1 MSLDL
6 LHLFAPRRRAGTFPL
21 RVYLLGEVEFERVLA
36 LQQVLLRQVAADR
49 DGACLIV
56 CEHPPIITVGRQ
68 GGLDQIDID
77 LGELR
82 HRGWRLRWV
91 NRGGG
96 CLLHLPGQF
105 AIYPIVALDRL
116 RLGLQDYLDR
126 LHRILIAVLDDFT
139 VSARRRLESPG
150 VWVEGRM
157 VAGVGV
163 AVRDWV
169 SYYGA
174 FLNVAPELSAFRCI
188 RTGRPEDG
196 PMTSLVRERHGPL
209 RPALVRE
216 RLLEHFCDAFD
227 CERTALFFNHP
238 MLDRVAAGNGC
249 GLRQQPR
256 TSIF

>member
-6 LHLFAPRRRAGTFPL
+6 LDLFATRRRAGTFPL
-21 RVYLLGEVEFERVLA
+21 RIYLLGEVDFNRALVLQYA
-36 LQQVLLRQVAADR
+36 LLRQVAADR
-49 DGACLIV
+49 EGICLV
-56 CEHPPIITVGRQ
+56 LCEHPPIITIGRQ
-68 GGLDQIDID
+68 GTPGHVDID
-77 LGELR
+77 RDELC

-96 CLLHLPGQF
+96 CMLHVPGQL
-105 AIYPIVALDRL
+105 AIYPIVPLDRL
-116 RLGLQDYLDR
+116 RIGLQDYLDR
-126 LHRILIAVLDDFT
+126 LHRILISVLDDFT
-139 VSARRRLESPG
+139 VIASRRPGTPG
-150 VWVEGRM
+150 VWVERRM

-174 FLNVAPELSAFRCI
+174 VLNINPDLSAFRRI
-188 RTGRPEDG
+188 HTDHLGDE

-216 RLLEHFCDAFD
+216 RLLDHFCEAFD

-238 MLDRVAAGNGC
+238 LLARAAVGP
-249 GLRQQPR
+249 GLAAWQPR

>member
-1 MSLDL
+1 MSVDL
-6 LHLFAPRRRAGTFPL
+6 LDLFAPRRRAGTFPL
-21 RVYLLGEVEFERVLA
+21 RVYLLGEVEFDRVLA
-36 LQQVLLRQVAADR
+36 LQQVLLHQVAADR
-49 DGACLIV
+49 DSLCLIL

-68 GGLDQIDID
+68 GGLEQIDID
-77 LGELR
+77 RDELH
-82 HRGWRLRWV
+82 HRGWHLRWV

-96 CLLHLPGQF
+96 CMLHLPGQL
-105 AIYPIVALDRL
+105 AIYPIIALDHL
-116 RLGLQDYLDR
+116 QIGLQDYLDR
-126 LHRILIAVLDDFT
+126 LHRILISVLEDFT
-139 VSARRRLESPG
+139 VSATRRLESPG

-174 FLNVAPELSAFRCI
+174 FLNVAPDLAAFRRI
-188 RTGRPEDG
+188 HTGDAEDG

-216 RLLEHFCDAFD
+216 RVLEHFCGAFD

-238 MLDRVAAGNGC
+238 MLDRAAVGAGC
-249 GLRQQPR
+249 GIRQRR
-256 TSIF
+256 TPIF